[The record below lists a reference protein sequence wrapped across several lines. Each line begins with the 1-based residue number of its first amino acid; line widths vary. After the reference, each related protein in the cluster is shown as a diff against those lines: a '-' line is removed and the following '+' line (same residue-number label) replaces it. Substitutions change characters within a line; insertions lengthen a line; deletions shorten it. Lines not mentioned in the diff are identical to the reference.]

1 MGTETAAAMEAEGLG
16 TLDYK
21 RKVMSINPNAD
32 FYVAVR
38 VNQTMDATFT
48 KTQWRLDN
56 FKVIN

>member
-1 MGTETAAAMEAEGLG
+1 
-16 TLDYK
+16 
-21 RKVMSINPNAD
+21 MSINPNAD